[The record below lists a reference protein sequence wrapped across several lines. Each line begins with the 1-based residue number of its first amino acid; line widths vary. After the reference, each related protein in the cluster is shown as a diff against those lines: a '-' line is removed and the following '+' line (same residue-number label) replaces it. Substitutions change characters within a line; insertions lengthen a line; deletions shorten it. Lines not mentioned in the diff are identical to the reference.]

1 MLEKIKALSDNSKYT
16 TWYCNII
23 VNALGRKRFK
33 GCERHHI
40 VPKSVWKEGTKRKD
54 NIVMLTSKEHFICH
68 RLLAKIMLDA
78 TNKRCMESAF
88 WLMLNSGQ
96 NTYTST
102 TYAIARRNKSNAMEI
117 MWTNQ
122 KYKDDMLMKK
132 QWFYND
138 PVQKEANR
146 QKALNEMKDL
156 TTKNK
161 FVQAGAQ
168 AGKKIREA
176 DPKAWIAQSMGSA
189 EAKAKAR
196 QSCQSDAFR
205 DACKKRELSK
215 PLEERQRWAKQGQQ
229 TLVKNCGG
237 EEAYRQMLSDR
248 MKGRQRYINP
258 ETGKMRITY
267 ECPEGFVLKPTKGKD
282 NEWR

>member
-1 MLEKIKALSDNSKYT
+1 MLKNLSKLTNNSKYT
-16 TWYCNII
+16 STYSKI
-23 VNALGRKRFK
+23 VNNALTRVDIYSTKAARKREAVKLK
-33 GCERHHI
+33 GYVEAHHI
-40 VPKSVWKEGTKRKD
+40 IPRSIATEYSKD
-54 NIVMLTSKEHFICH
+54 VNNLVYLTPKEHYICH
-68 RLLAKIMLDA
+68 LLLTKMFNNAVN
-78 TNKRCMESAF
+78 TNKMLFAF
-88 WLMLNSGQ
+88 SRI
-96 NTYTST
+96 S
-102 TYAIARRNKSNAMEI
+102 NKHNIKASMFFILKTKLAE
-117 MWTNQ
+117 
-122 KYKDDMLMKK
+122 
-132 QWFYND
+132 
-138 PVQKEANR
+138 VNR

-156 TTKNK
+156 ATKNK

-189 EAKAKAR
+189 EAKLKAR
-196 QSCQSDAFR
+196 QSCQSDEFR

-248 MKGRQRYINP
+248 MKGRQRFINP

-267 ECPEGFVLKPTKGKD
+267 ECPEGFILKPTKGKD
-282 NEWR
+282 N